1 MKLEVKNIKFRYTGS
16 VSDYNGRIL
25 YDDFSLTIESGER
38 VGIIAPSGFGK
49 TTLCK
54 LIAGY
59 EKPLAGEI
67 LLDGKQI
74 SSYKGYCPVQ
84 MIWQHPET
92 VLNPRLRMKHVLEE
106 AEDIPEHVIKGL
118 GIRDEWLSRFPQ
130 ELSGGELQRFCIAR
144 ALSPRTRFILAD
156 EISTML
162 DLITQKQIW
171 DFLIEEIRSREA
183 GLIAVSHS
191 PALLERICTRI
202 IDLTKET

>member
-1 MKLEVKNIKFRYTGS
+1 MKLEVKNIKFRYTGN

-67 LLDGKQI
+67 LLDGKPV

-106 AEDIPEHVIKGL
+106 AGDIPEHV
-118 GIRDEWLSRFPQ
+118 
-130 ELSGGELQRFCIAR
+130 
-144 ALSPRTRFILAD
+144 
-156 EISTML
+156 
-162 DLITQKQIW
+162 
-171 DFLIEEIRSREA
+171 
-183 GLIAVSHS
+183 
-191 PALLERICTRI
+191 
-202 IDLTKET
+202 

>member
-1 MKLEVKNIKFRYTGS
+1 MKLEVNNIQFRYTGN
-16 VSDYNGRIL
+16 VSEYSGRIL

-67 LLDGKQI
+67 LLDGKPV

-106 AEDIPEHVIKGL
+106 VGDIPEHVIKGL
-118 GIRDEWLSRFPQ
+118 GIRDEWLNRFPQ